1 LIIFVGAF
9 GDSMIAK
16 EIQLLYLMC
25 ITVTFNSI
33 QQHSTAFNSIQ
44 QHSTAFNSI
53 QRHVMTRNGTR
64 QHLTIPSSIHG
75 LY

>member
-1 LIIFVGAF
+1 IIFVEAF

-25 ITVTFNSI
+25 IAVTFNSI

-53 QRHVMTRNGTR
+53 QRHVTTRNVT
-64 QHLTIPSSIHG
+64 QQYPTVPNST
-75 LY
+75 

>member
-1 LIIFVGAF
+1 
-9 GDSMIAK
+9 MIAK

-25 ITVTFNSI
+25 IAVTFNSI

-53 QRHVMTRNGTR
+53 QQHSTTRNDT
-64 QHLTIPSSIHG
+64 
-75 LY
+75 